1 MPKIIPIPIGPIYNE
16 GPCRGMVHV
25 IEKGDT
31 LYRLG
36 KRYHV
41 SVGQLMFAN
50 PFVNV
55 YNLQVGDELCIP
67 ISIQPRNP
75 ENRMQGE
82 FMDDTRMPGRGI
94 PEGMEPESR
103 ISGRMRQGMPMPDGS
118 MPAPDAGMP
127 MPDGSMPALDAG
139 MPMPSPDAVPMP
151 AGSGMPLPDAGIPM
165 ELEPEPAEQEG
176 MPEEI

>member
-1 MPKIIPIPIGPIYNE
+1 MAKIIPIPIGPIYNE
-16 GPCRGMVHV
+16 GPCRGMIHV

-36 KRYHV
+36 KQYHV

-55 YNLQVGDELCIP
+55 YNLQIGDELCIP

-82 FMDDTRMPGRGI
+82 LMEDMGMPRELQAEPSQGFQRQRDMQAGLSQGFQEQRDMQAEPSQGFQEQRDMDT
-94 PEGMEPESR
+94 EPE
-103 ISGRMRQGMPMPDGS
+103 Q
-118 MPAPDAGMP
+118 
-127 MPDGSMPALDAG
+127 
-139 MPMPSPDAVPMP
+139 
-151 AGSGMPLPDAGIPM
+151 
-165 ELEPEPAEQEG
+165 PEDL
-176 MPEEI
+176 

>member
-1 MPKIIPIPIGPIYNE
+1 MAKIIPIPIGPIYNE
-16 GPCRGMVHV
+16 GPCRGMIHV

-36 KRYHV
+36 KQYHV

-55 YNLQVGDELCIP
+55 YNLQIGDELCIP

-82 FMDDTRMPGRGI
+82 LMEDMGMPRELQAEPSQGFQEQRDMDT
-94 PEGMEPESR
+94 EPE
-103 ISGRMRQGMPMPDGS
+103 Q
-118 MPAPDAGMP
+118 
-127 MPDGSMPALDAG
+127 
-139 MPMPSPDAVPMP
+139 
-151 AGSGMPLPDAGIPM
+151 
-165 ELEPEPAEQEG
+165 PEDL
-176 MPEEI
+176 

>member
-55 YNLQVGDELCIP
+55 YDLQVGDELCIP

-75 ENRMQGE
+75 ENRMQGGLME
-82 FMDDTRMPGRGI
+82 DTRMPGAGM
-94 PEGMEPESR
+94 PGGMEPESG
-103 ISGRMRQGMPMPDGS
+103 ISSRMGQGTPVEPMT
-118 MPAPDAGMP
+118 MPDAGTLPSDGGLP
-127 MPDGSMPALDAG
+127 M
-139 MPMPSPDAVPMP
+139 
-151 AGSGMPLPDAGIPM
+151 PDAGIPM
-165 ELEPEPAEQEG
+165 DLEPEPMEQAG
-176 MPEEI
+176 LQEEK

>member
-1 MPKIIPIPIGPIYNE
+1 MAKVIPIPIGPIYNE
-16 GPCRGMVHV
+16 GSCRGMVHV

-55 YNLQVGDELCIP
+55 YNLQIGDELCIP

-82 FMDDTRMPGRGI
+82 LMQDI
-94 PEGMEPESR
+94 PAGMGSEPMQEAER
-103 ISGRMRQGMPMPDGS
+103 FEEEEIGPEPMQETGMPR
-118 MPAPDAGMP
+118 
-127 MPDGSMPALDAG
+127 
-139 MPMPSPDAVPMP
+139 
-151 AGSGMPLPDAGIPM
+151 
-165 ELEPEPAEQEG
+165 
-176 MPEEI
+176 EI

>member
-1 MPKIIPIPIGPIYNE
+1 MAKIIPIPIGPIYNE

-55 YNLQVGDELCIP
+55 YNLQIGDELCIP

-75 ENRMQGE
+75 ESRIQGE
-82 FMDDTRMPGRGI
+82 LMQDTRMP
-94 PEGMEPESR
+94 EEMQS
-103 ISGRMRQGMPMPDGS
+103 GS
-118 MPAPDAGMP
+118 MQDFQ
-127 MPDGSMPALDAG
+127 GSNE
-139 MPMPSPDAVPMP
+139 
-151 AGSGMPLPDAGIPM
+151 M
-165 ELEPEPAEQEG
+165 EIELGQ
-176 MPEEI
+176 PEEL

>member
-1 MPKIIPIPIGPIYNE
+1 MAKIIPIPIGPIYNE
-16 GPCRGMVHV
+16 GPCRGMIHV

-36 KRYHV
+36 NQYHV

-55 YNLQVGDELCIP
+55 YNLQIGDELCIP

-82 FMDDTRMPGRGI
+82 LMEDMGMPRELQAEPSQGFQRQRDMQAGLSQGFQGQRDMQAEPSQGFQEQRDMDT
-94 PEGMEPESR
+94 EPE
-103 ISGRMRQGMPMPDGS
+103 Q
-118 MPAPDAGMP
+118 
-127 MPDGSMPALDAG
+127 
-139 MPMPSPDAVPMP
+139 
-151 AGSGMPLPDAGIPM
+151 
-165 ELEPEPAEQEG
+165 PEDL
-176 MPEEI
+176 

>member
-1 MPKIIPIPIGPIYNE
+1 MAKIIPIPIGPIYNE
-16 GPCRGMVHV
+16 GPCRGMIHV

-36 KRYHV
+36 KQYHV

-55 YNLQVGDELCIP
+55 YNLQIGDELCIP

-82 FMDDTRMPGRGI
+82 LMEDMGMPRELQAEPSQGFQRQRDMQAGLSQGFQGQRDMQAEPSQGFQEQRDMDT
-94 PEGMEPESR
+94 EPE
-103 ISGRMRQGMPMPDGS
+103 Q
-118 MPAPDAGMP
+118 
-127 MPDGSMPALDAG
+127 
-139 MPMPSPDAVPMP
+139 
-151 AGSGMPLPDAGIPM
+151 
-165 ELEPEPAEQEG
+165 PEDL
-176 MPEEI
+176 

>member
-1 MPKIIPIPIGPIYNE
+1 MAKIIPIPIGPIYNE
-16 GPCRGMVHV
+16 GPCRGMIHV

-36 KRYHV
+36 KQYHV

-55 YNLQVGDELCIP
+55 YNLQIGDELCIP

-82 FMDDTRMPGRGI
+82 LMEDMGMLRELQAEPSQGFQRQRDMQAGLSQGFQEQRDMDTEPSQGFQEQRDMDT
-94 PEGMEPESR
+94 EPE
-103 ISGRMRQGMPMPDGS
+103 Q
-118 MPAPDAGMP
+118 
-127 MPDGSMPALDAG
+127 
-139 MPMPSPDAVPMP
+139 
-151 AGSGMPLPDAGIPM
+151 
-165 ELEPEPAEQEG
+165 PEDL
-176 MPEEI
+176 

>member
-67 ISIQPRNP
+67 ISIQPRIP
-75 ENRMQGE
+75 ESRMQGE
-82 FMDDTRMPGRGI
+82 LMDDVRMPGTGTSG
-94 PEGMEPESR
+94 GMTPESR
-103 ISGRMRQGMPMPDGS
+103 MSGQMGQGIAPETGMSGEPMPMPGAN
-118 MPAPDAGMP
+118 MAAPNAGMP
-127 MPDGSMPALDAG
+127 VPDTEMEMPNASLPAQG
-139 MPMPSPDAVPMP
+139 NGTPMPN
-151 AGSGMPLPDAGIPM
+151 AGIPM
-165 ELEPEPAEQEG
+165 ELEPEPTEQE
-176 MPEEI
+176 

>member
-1 MPKIIPIPIGPIYNE
+1 MAKIIPIPIGPIYSE

-55 YNLQVGDELCIP
+55 YNLQIGDELCIP
-67 ISIQPRNP
+67 ISIQPRTP
-75 ENRMQGE
+75 EGRMQGE
-82 FMDDTRMPGRGI
+82 LMENEGMNMAPGGMESDRMFRE
-94 PEGMEPESR
+94 PEFRETAEYPESMEEMEPEP
-103 ISGRMRQGMPMPDGS
+103 IK
-118 MPAPDAGMP
+118 AP
-127 MPDGSMPALDAG
+127 
-139 MPMPSPDAVPMP
+139 
-151 AGSGMPLPDAGIPM
+151 
-165 ELEPEPAEQEG
+165 EYT
-176 MPEEI
+176 EEI

>member
-75 ENRMQGE
+75 ESRMQGE
-82 FMDDTRMPGRGI
+82 VMDDTRMPGGGI

-165 ELEPEPAEQEG
+165 ELEPGPAEQEG

>member
-67 ISIQPRNP
+67 ISIQPGTRKAGCRGNLWMIQGCPGEEYPKGWSRNP
-75 ENRMQGE
+75 EY
-82 FMDDTRMPGRGI
+82 
-94 PEGMEPESR
+94 
-103 ISGRMRQGMPMPDGS
+103 
-118 MPAPDAGMP
+118 PAA
-127 MPDGSMPALDAG
+127 
-139 MPMPSPDAVPMP
+139 
-151 AGSGMPLPDAGIPM
+151 
-165 ELEPEPAEQEG
+165 
-176 MPEEI
+176 

>member
-1 MPKIIPIPIGPIYNE
+1 MAKIIPIPIGPIYND

-55 YNLQVGDELCIP
+55 YNLQIGDELCIP
-67 ISIQPRNP
+67 ISIQPRIP
-75 ENRMQGE
+75 EDRIQGE
-82 FMDDTRMPGRGI
+82 LMEDRGMP
-94 PEGMEPESR
+94 MEPEETE
-103 ISGRMRQGMPMPDGS
+103 P
-118 MPAPDAGMP
+118 AGMYP
-127 MPDGSMPALDAG
+127 EAEYRETAQYPQSMEE
-139 MPMPSPDAVPMP
+139 M
-151 AGSGMPLPDAGIPM
+151 
-165 ELEPEPAEQEG
+165 EPEQTEVPEY
-176 MPEEI
+176 MEEI